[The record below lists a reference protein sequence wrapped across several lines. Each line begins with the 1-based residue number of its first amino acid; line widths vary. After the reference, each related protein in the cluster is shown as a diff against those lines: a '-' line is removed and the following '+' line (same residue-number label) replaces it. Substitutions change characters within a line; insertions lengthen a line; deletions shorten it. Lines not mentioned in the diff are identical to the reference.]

1 MPRIHEQADRERWRY
16 KCPECRSEDWRVHD
30 GTFGCRRCGETLD
43 ELIDAKTGE
52 TVHRREFEFI
62 GPNADHKGEFGGWG

>member
-1 MPRIHEQADRERWRY
+1 MR
-16 KCPECRSEDWRVHD
+16 CPDCGYEFDVTDSLQCP
-30 GTFGCRRCGETLD
+30 RCGETLD